1 MNFNYTTYRLKCIH
15 PFGISR
21 STFDYY
27 DRVFVYL
34 AQDGFIG
41 RGEAAPTE
49 RYNESIPQIVERLE
63 KGIHIP
69 KIISSID
76 EIIEVIDTQFD
87 GIKSFRSA
95 LVNAALDW
103 WTQKQGQTLY
113 QYFGFER
120 VITKPTSFTIA
131 IGDFGELEQKII
143 EAEPYHI
150 LKVKL
155 GSDDDKKIIT
165 EIRKYTNKPI
175 WIDANEGWDLKT
187 AIEMSNWLAMQNVE
201 LIEQPL
207 PEKDLEQMVE
217 LKKYS
222 SLPLIADENCHTSN
236 DITKLANGF
245 DGINIKLTKCGGL
258 DEAVKMIELARQF
271 KLKIMFGCMVESSIG
286 ITALAHLVSQA
297 DYLDLDG
304 NLLIDNDP
312 YTGMQIVNGIP
323 ILPKGKGLG
332 LSLKNNYRN
341 EFPELK

>member
-222 SLPLIADENCHTSN
+222 SLPLIADENCHTSD
-236 DITKLANGF
+236 DIAKLANGF

-258 DEAVKMIELARQF
+258 DEAAKMIELARQF

>member
-1 MNFNYTTYRLKCIH
+1 MNFSYTTYRLKCIH

-49 RYNESIPQIVERLE
+49 RYNESIPQIVKRLE
-63 KGIHIP
+63 RGIHIP

-76 EIIEVIDTQFD
+76 EIFEVIDTQFD

-165 EIRKYTNKPI
+165 EIRKYTDKPI
-175 WIDANEGWDLKT
+175 RIDANEGWDLKT
-187 AIEMSNWLAMQNVE
+187 AINMSEWLAEQNVE

-207 PEKDLEQMVE
+207 PENDLEQMVE

-222 SLPLIADENCHTSN
+222 SLPLIADENCHTSD
-236 DITKLANGF
+236 DIAKLANGF

-258 DEAVKMIELARQF
+258 DEAAKMIELARQF

-286 ITALAHLVSQA
+286 ITALAHLASQA

-304 NLLIDNDP
+304 HLLVDNDP
-312 YTGMQIVNGIP
+312 YNGVQIIDGIP
-323 ILPKGKGLG
+323 ILPKGNGLG
-332 LSLKNNYRN
+332 INIKDEYRVK
-341 EFPELK
+341 FTELL